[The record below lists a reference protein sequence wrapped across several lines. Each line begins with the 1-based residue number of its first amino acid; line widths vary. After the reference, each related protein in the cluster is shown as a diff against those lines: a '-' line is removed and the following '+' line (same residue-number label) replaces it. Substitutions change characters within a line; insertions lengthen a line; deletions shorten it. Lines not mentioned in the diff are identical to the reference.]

1 MAKEEVFFGI
11 NIDTGEAI
19 KDFGTLKKRT
29 KELKKELDGTKVGTK
44 RFKELQ
50 TEITKNQGTIR
61 RFNRELR
68 ETKSLATRVGQGV
81 TTAFKRVGVAMAGA
95 FAVSGIFQ
103 AVKNAVGVMM
113 DFEQAIA
120 DVGAVSGATGEE
132 LKGLETSARELA
144 KVSIFTAQQ
153 VAGLQ
158 LELAKLGFT
167 SKEIQQSS
175 SGIINLSTAFRIDL
189 SQAAAVSA
197 STLRAFG
204 LDASEMTR
212 VTDVM
217 ADSFASS
224 ALDINKFQESMKLV
238 APTSKS
244 TGRSLEETTALLGV
258 LADNG
263 INGSIAGTQ
272 LRRVFIELNKQ
283 GLSLEDAMDK
293 TANSTDKLG
302 TATELVGVRGATAL
316 QIFASQ
322 SEKLKELRE
331 DFSDTSGTAAELAE
345 KSGDTLQ
352 GAFKR
357 LQSAYDEL
365 ILKFSGSKGTIRDV
379 VRSITDFINSIDEED
394 VKRFTSAIKNLFKVV
409 SIGVKTW
416 IAYKAT
422 IIATNLATKL
432 YTASTVSARIASIAF
447 SGGLKGV
454 NRAMKLLNLTIKSNP
469 IGLLVGGITTLISVM
484 SLWQNEEEDIEKKV
498 SKTNKSLES
507 RKNIIDE
514 LTAQTPELS
523 KAIEDLED
531 DIGWFDGGAT
541 EEQAEQLENLRKA
554 ALDAFLNSAAA
565 YKDGL
570 GSIDLFSLQNDA
582 KDLTDKI
589 SDLEYQ
595 LEFFDAGDNKSNILG
610 YLNTFKELLKAINRE
625 ISSRGGKEDSLGL
638 IQSLEDKLK
647 ELGKNLKQ
655 ANTVKEISRIGEE
668 IKAVNR
674 ELAFYKE
681 LSKGISDVGDDPE
694 ESDSFF
700 NTFDEDS
707 KDPMSI
713 DEDPDIQFAR
723 LKRQEFLDNAAETTD
738 GLIAE
743 EKRLTES
750 KRREAD
756 KLREINNQRLE
767 STASLIGSTIQL
779 LSRDEESRRKNA
791 KLIKAFAIAEIAV
804 NTQKALMN
812 VEVNE
817 KSPLFLPNLFTGGL
831 AGLTVGAVQKIAI
844 AAQGAA
850 SIATVASQKFAKGGI
865 LNGPSHAQGGI
876 KTNLGELE
884 GGEAVINKKSTAMF
898 GGTLSAINEAGGGKK
913 FARGGV
919 LPTPSTITT
928 PNDINKDILRALTN
942 FNLSPT
948 VSVVEINEAQTRI
961 SEIENNSTL

>member
-1 MAKEEVFFGI
+1 MAKEEIFFGI
-11 NIDTGEAI
+11 NIDTGKAI
-19 KDFGTLKKRT
+19 KDFGTLKDRT
-29 KELKKELDGTKVGTK
+29 KALKKELDGTKVGTK
-44 RFKELQ
+44 RFNELRS
-50 TEITKNQGTIR
+50 EITKNQGTIR

-68 ETKSLATRVGQGV
+68 QTKSLATRVGQGV
-81 TTAFKRVGVAMAGA
+81 TTAFKRVGAAMAGA

-120 DVGAVSGATGEE
+120 DVGAVSGATGDE
-132 LKGLETSARELA
+132 LKGLENSARELA
-144 KVSIFTAQQ
+144 KVSIFTAEQ

-224 ALDINKFQESMKLV
+224 ALDVNKFQESMKLV

-263 INGSIAGTQ
+263 ISGSIAGTQ

-331 DFSDTSGTAAELAE
+331 DFNDTAGTAAELAE
-345 KSGDTLQ
+345 KSGDTLE

-357 LQSAYDEL
+357 LRSAYDEL

-379 VRSITDFINSIDEED
+379 VKSITDFINSIDEED

-409 SIGVKTW
+409 STGVKVW
-416 IAYKAT
+416 AAAYLG
-422 IIATNLATKL
+422 IKL
-432 YTASTVSARIASIAF
+432 YNGAVVAGRIASIAF
-447 SGGLKGV
+447 SGGLKNV
-454 NRAMKLLNLTIKSNP
+454 NRAMKLLNTTIRTNP
-469 IGLLVGGITTLISVM
+469 IGLLVAGITTLISVM
-484 SLWQNEEEDIEKKV
+484 SLWGDEEEEIEKKV
-498 SKTNKSLES
+498 KNTNKALVD
-507 RKNIIDE
+507 RNTIVNE
-514 LTAQTPELS
+514 LTAQSPELT
-523 KAIEDLED
+523 KALEKLEEDLNLLSD
-531 DIGWFDGGAT
+531 PT
-541 EEQAEQLENLRKA
+541 EEQTKRLKELKDA
-554 ALDAFLNSAAA
+554 AMDAFLNSAEA
-565 YKDGL
+565 YKQGI
-570 GSIDLFSLQNDA
+570 GSLDLFSLQTDA

-589 SDLEYQ
+589 EDLQ
-595 LEFFDAGDNKSNILG
+595 DQIKFFDAGEEKDNAIG
-610 YLNTFKELLKAINRE
+610 FLNTLKGLLKEINSE
-625 ISSRGGKEDSLGL
+625 ISSRDGKKDDSLGL
-638 IQSLEDKLK
+638 IEKLEEKLK
-647 ELGKNLKQ
+647 GLGKNLKE
-655 ANTVKEISRIGEE
+655 AKTIKEITKIAEQ
-668 IKAVNR
+668 IKAVNK
-674 ELAFYKE
+674 ELSFYKE

-694 ESDSFF
+694 EKDPFF

-707 KDPMSI
+707 IDPLSV
-713 DEDPDIQFAR
+713 DEDPDVIYAR
-723 LKRQEFLDNAAETTD
+723 QVGQALLDDAAETTD
-738 GLIAE
+738 GIIRE
-743 EKRLTES
+743 EERLTEA
-750 KRREAD
+750 KRREAQ
-756 KLREINNQRLE
+756 LRQQITGFLINQTGDLVN
-767 STASLIGSTIQL
+767 STIAFLQ
-779 LSRDEESRRKNA
+779 RDEDARKANA
-791 KLIKAFAIAEIAV
+791 EKIKAWAKAKVLVDLAANIQNIWTT
-804 NTQKALMN
+804 NSSPTQ
-812 VEVNE
+812 
-817 KSPLFLPNLFTGGL
+817 PGNLFTFGATGTTASAIQTAITTANAL
-831 AGLTVGAVQKIAI
+831 AQ
-844 AAQGAA
+844 
-850 SIATVASQKFAKGGI
+850 IATIQSQKFAKGGI

-919 LPTPSTITT
+919 LPTPNTITT
-928 PNDINKDILRALTN
+928 PNDINKDILKALTN

>member
-1 MAKEEVFFGI
+1 MAKEEIFFGI
-11 NIDTGEAI
+11 NIDTGKAI
-19 KDFGTLKKRT
+19 KDFGTLKDRT
-29 KELKKELDGTKVGTK
+29 KALKKELDGTKVGTK

-61 RFNRELR
+61 RFNRQLR

-81 TTAFKRVGVAMAGA
+81 TTAFKRVGAAMAGA

-120 DVGAVSGATGEE
+120 DVGAVSGATGDE

-331 DFSDTSGTAAELAE
+331 DFSDTAGTAAELAE

-365 ILKFSGSKGTIRDV
+365 ILKFSGSKGTLRDV
-379 VRSITDFINSIDEED
+379 VRSITDFINSIDEDD
-394 VKRFTSAIKNLFKVV
+394 VKAFTYAIKNLFKVV
-409 SIGVKTW
+409 SIGIKTW

-454 NRAMKLLNLTIKSNP
+454 TRAMKLLNLTIKSNP

-484 SLWQNEEEDIEKKV
+484 SLWQDEEEDVEKKV
-498 SKTNKSLES
+498 SKTNKSLEA
-507 RKNIIDE
+507 RKTIVDK

-523 KAIEDLED
+523 KAIETLED
-531 DIGWFDGGAT
+531 DIGIFTGAT
-541 EEQAEQLENLRKA
+541 EEQAEELERLRKA
-554 ALDAFLNSAAA
+554 AMDAFLNSAAA

-595 LEFFDAGDNKSNILG
+595 LEFFEAEDSRSNILR
-610 YLNTFKELLKAINRE
+610 YLNTFKGLLQEINRE
-625 ISSRGGKEDSLGL
+625 ISSRDGKEDSLGL
-638 IQSLEDKLK
+638 IQKLEDKLK
-647 ELGKNLKQ
+647 DLGKNLKE
-655 ANTVKEISRIGEE
+655 ANTIKEISRIGEE

-738 GLIAE
+738 GLIRE
-743 EKRLTES
+743 EERLTEA
-750 KRREAD
+750 KRREAE
-756 KLREINNQRLE
+756 LRQQITGFLINQTGDLVN
-767 STASLIGSTIQL
+767 STIAFLQ
-779 LSRDEESRRKNA
+779 RDEDARKANA
-791 KLIKAFAIAEIAV
+791 QKIKAWAKAKVLVDLAANIQNIWTT
-804 NTQKALMN
+804 NSSPTQ
-812 VEVNE
+812 
-817 KSPLFLPNLFTGGL
+817 PGNLFTFGATGTTASAIQTAITTANAL
-831 AGLTVGAVQKIAI
+831 AQ
-844 AAQGAA
+844 
-850 SIATVASQKFAKGGI
+850 IATIQSQKFAKGGI

-919 LPTPSTITT
+919 LPTPNTITT

>member
-1 MAKEEVFFGI
+1 MAKEEIFFGI
-11 NIDTGEAI
+11 NIDTGKAI
-19 KDFGTLKKRT
+19 KDFGTLKDRT
-29 KELKKELDGTKVGTK
+29 KALKKELDGTKVGTK

-50 TEITKNQGTIR
+50 TEITRNQGTIR

-68 ETKSLATRVGQGV
+68 QTKSLATRVGQGV
-81 TTAFKRVGVAMAGA
+81 TTAFKRVGAAMAGA

-120 DVGAVSGATGEE
+120 DVGAVSGATGDE

-331 DFSDTSGTAAELAE
+331 DFSDTAGTAAELAE

-432 YTASTVSARIASIAF
+432 YT
-447 SGGLKGV
+447 G
-454 NRAMKLLNLTIKSNP
+454 
-469 IGLLVGGITTLISVM
+469 
-484 SLWQNEEEDIEKKV
+484 
-498 SKTNKSLES
+498 
-507 RKNIIDE
+507 
-514 LTAQTPELS
+514 
-523 KAIEDLED
+523 
-531 DIGWFDGGAT
+531 
-541 EEQAEQLENLRKA
+541 
-554 ALDAFLNSAAA
+554 
-565 YKDGL
+565 
-570 GSIDLFSLQNDA
+570 
-582 KDLTDKI
+582 
-589 SDLEYQ
+589 
-595 LEFFDAGDNKSNILG
+595 
-610 YLNTFKELLKAINRE
+610 
-625 ISSRGGKEDSLGL
+625 
-638 IQSLEDKLK
+638 
-647 ELGKNLKQ
+647 
-655 ANTVKEISRIGEE
+655 
-668 IKAVNR
+668 
-674 ELAFYKE
+674 
-681 LSKGISDVGDDPE
+681 
-694 ESDSFF
+694 
-700 NTFDEDS
+700 
-707 KDPMSI
+707 
-713 DEDPDIQFAR
+713 
-723 LKRQEFLDNAAETTD
+723 
-738 GLIAE
+738 
-743 EKRLTES
+743 
-750 KRREAD
+750 
-756 KLREINNQRLE
+756 
-767 STASLIGSTIQL
+767 
-779 LSRDEESRRKNA
+779 
-791 KLIKAFAIAEIAV
+791 
-804 NTQKALMN
+804 
-812 VEVNE
+812 
-817 KSPLFLPNLFTGGL
+817 
-831 AGLTVGAVQKIAI
+831 
-844 AAQGAA
+844 
-850 SIATVASQKFAKGGI
+850 
-865 LNGPSHAQGGI
+865 
-876 KTNLGELE
+876 
-884 GGEAVINKKSTAMF
+884 
-898 GGTLSAINEAGGGKK
+898 
-913 FARGGV
+913 
-919 LPTPSTITT
+919 
-928 PNDINKDILRALTN
+928 
-942 FNLSPT
+942 
-948 VSVVEINEAQTRI
+948 
-961 SEIENNSTL
+961 